1 MKGFVNPYN
10 FISFPKEKA
19 KAYNEPN
26 KPIYT
31 GFIEYT
37 ITTKTPLFIPNSS
50 SDKAFKESSVQD
62 HKSYDFF
69 SYTNLDST
77 RKYDNEYHVPVV
89 PGSEMRGVV
98 RNVYETLTDSCM
110 GILNSDEY
118 PIKRSAARF
127 NPGLIYRNKLGSYS
141 LYEANSFRIGEKAQN
156 NSEPKGFEE
165 YKNGTTL
172 YYKTSNANGLISDY
186 NEEEKFKNKGYLLK
200 WGMCVKKSRYH
211 LLVSNKKEVRGVKL
225 TKDVIERKLS
235 DIIDSYLSQPA
246 LQKENEEAYKEYRRD
261 LQEFLNTK
269 GEGYFPVN
277 YSLLKPGYGIFYL
290 APAVYSKEI
299 SNNDIG
305 LLAGKFAPCKDGNC
319 PACDL
324 FGYIGKN
331 SSRGSK
337 IRFTDLYVDTEK
349 PDVKDYYLSKLTLQ
363 TLGGPKLGNVEFY
376 LKKPDKKATFWTY
389 DYYVKNGDIK
399 IAKGELRGRKY
410 YWHHQ
415 KVNLKS
421 VVPTNLNKTVRPLAD
436 GIRFKGK
443 LYFEGILEK
452 QIKQL
457 MWILN
462 SGNEGLGLKLGSA
475 KPLGFGSV
483 TCEVQQVVKR
493 TILIQNEK
501 ISYDM
506 VPFEMSKVSYEDVG
520 FSKEVK
526 EQFYKI
532 AGLTTIPK
540 DVEITYPKTE
550 EQKGKE
556 AKEGFSWFV
565 NNHGTVSGKGM
576 ATGRNDIKIREPL
589 PSISEEDVSLPY
601 YKSPQSTNNKSYNQ
615 KSKTTNNNW
624 KNKKRNFK

>member
-10 FISFPKEKA
+10 FISFPDKKA
-19 KAYNEPN
+19 TAYDDSD
-26 KPIYT
+26 KHT

-50 SDKAFKESSVQD
+50 SDEAFKESSVKD

-69 SYTNLDST
+69 SYTNLDLAQKK
-77 RKYDNEYHVPVV
+77 KYDNEYHVPVV

-118 PIKRSAARF
+118 PIKRSVVRF

-156 NSEPKGFEE
+156 NSKPKEFEE

-186 NEEEKFKNKGYLLK
+186 NKEEKFKNKGYLLK
-200 WGMCVKKSRYH
+200 WGMGVKKSRYH
-211 LLVSNKKEVRGVKL
+211 LFVSNKKEVREVKL

-246 LQKENEEAYKEYRRD
+246 VQKENAEAYEEYRSD
-261 LQEFLNTK
+261 LREFLNTK

-290 APAVYSKEI
+290 APAVYSKDI
-299 SNNDIG
+299 SNNDVG
-305 LLAGKFAPCKDGNC
+305 SLAGKFAPCKDGNC

-324 FGYIGKN
+324 FGYIGKDG
-331 SSRGSK
+331 SRGSK
-337 IRFTDLYVDTEK
+337 IRFTDLYVDTDK

-363 TLGGPKLGNVEFY
+363 ALGGPKLGNIEFY
-376 LKKPDKKATFWTY
+376 LKQPQGSTFWTY
-389 DYYVKNGDIK
+389 DYYVKKGDIK

-421 VVPTNLNKTVRPLAD
+421 VDPTNLNKTVRPLKE
-436 GIRFKGK
+436 GVSFKGK
-443 LYFEGILEK
+443 LYFEGISEK

-457 MWILN
+457 VWILN
-462 SGNEGLGLKLGSA
+462 SSNEGLGLKLGSA
-475 KPLGFGSV
+475 KPLGLGSI
-483 TCEVQQVVKR
+483 TCEVHQVVKR
-493 TILIQNEK
+493 TITIQDGK
-501 ISYDM
+501 VSYDM
-506 VPFEMSKVSYEDVG
+506 VPFEIGKVSYEEVE

-526 EQFYKI
+526 AEFYKI

-540 DVEITYPKTE
+540 NVEITYPKTE

-556 AKEGFSWFV
+556 AEKGFGWFV

-576 ATGRNDIKIREPL
+576 AKDRTDIKIHETL
-589 PSISEEDVSLPY
+589 PTILAEDVSL
-601 YKSPQSTNNKSYNQ
+601 SYNKKQ
-615 KSKTTNNNW
+615 ETKNNNW
-624 KNKKRNFK
+624 KNKKRKF